1 MSVTVDLSGKCAI
14 VTGGATGLGLAITER
29 LVASGALVSVWGV
42 DDSAGRRLEEASAG
56 KVRCWSVDVSQSD
69 QVKRALADGVSH
81 FGPPQILVNNA
92 GVPGPHAPTWE
103 YDESAWRQTLE
114 VNLTGPF
121 LCAKAVIPHM
131 LEGREGRIV
140 NISSVSGKDGNAMI
154 SGYAASKAGLIS
166 LTKSLGKELAT
177 TGVRVNC
184 VTPGA
189 IRTAIFDRWP
199 EDYVQSLLAKIPMG
213 RFGLPEELAAMVAWL
228 CSSEASFSTG
238 AVFDLSGGRAV
249 Y

>member
-1 MSVTVDLSGKCAI
+1 MSVTVDLQGQHAI
-14 VTGGATGLGLAITER
+14 VTGGATGLGLAITKR
-29 LVASGALVSVWGV
+29 LLASGARVSVWGI
-42 DDSAGRRLEEASAG
+42 DEGAARDLDTGENSS
-56 KVRCWSVDVSQSD
+56 VRCWSVN
-69 QVKRALADGVSH
+69 VSH
-81 FGPPQILVNNA
+81 SEQVSSALNESISAFGPPSILVNNA
-92 GVPGPHAPTWE
+92 GVSGPNANTWE
-103 YDESAWRQTLE
+103 YEERAWRQTLE
-114 VNLTGPF
+114 INLTGSF

-131 LEGREGRIV
+131 LGANYGRIV
-140 NISSVSGKDGNAMI
+140 NISSVSGKDGNSMI
-154 SGYAASKAGLIS
+154 CAYAASKAGVIS
-166 LTKSLGKELAT
+166 LTKSLGKELAL

-199 EDYVQSLLAKIPMG
+199 EDYVESLVEKIPMG